1 MRRKRTGEMDCSIA
15 RALDVVGEWWTLL
28 IVRDLGLGDLHRFEQ
43 LQQNLGI
50 ARNVLTVRLQK
61 LVEHG
66 IVEMRPYQQ
75 RPERFEYHLTA
86 KGRDLAQTLYALLA
100 WGDRWTRDGAVVPA
114 AARRVVSAAG
124 RAKEPAPV

>member
-1 MRRKRTGEMDCSIA
+1 MRRKSTGEMDCPIA
-15 RALDVVGEWWTLL
+15 RSLNVVGEWWTLL
-28 IVRDLGLGDLHRFEQ
+28 IVRDIGLGDLHRFEQ

-75 RPERFEYHLTA
+75 RPERFEYHLTS

-100 WGDRWTRDGAVVPA
+100 WGNRWMCDDGAP
-114 AARRVVSAAG
+114 VSAA
-124 RAKEPAPV
+124 AVPQELTPA